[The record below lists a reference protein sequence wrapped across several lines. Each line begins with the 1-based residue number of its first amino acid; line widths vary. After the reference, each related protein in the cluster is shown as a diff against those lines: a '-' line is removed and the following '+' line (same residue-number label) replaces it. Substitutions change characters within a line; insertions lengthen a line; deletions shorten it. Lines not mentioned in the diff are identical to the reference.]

1 MYAEDLEQIR
11 AGSVVFA
18 SVFVKQDVLCLV
30 DYFGHVLM
38 LYLNPLAPTVL
49 RPHPSA
55 FFL

>member
-1 MYAEDLEQIR
+1 MYAEDLVQIR

-18 SVFVKQDVLCLV
+18 SVFVKQDVPCLV

-38 LYLNPLAPTVL
+38 LYLTPLAPTVL